1 MYKLTK
7 QKCKSDEVEETVVP
21 APAEDNAE
29 DATEISEAVPAGAE
43 VEASKEEVET
53 EAEEEV
59 VEEEAEEIPKLEE
72 EVEDIYKQADEAK
85 EEIPEEEIPESVE
98 EVLATESDEKKSAI
112 KLQNV
117 SMTYDNINMALND
130 VSLDIKEGEFVF
142 IVGANGA
149 GKTTLTKLL
158 ICEERVSS
166 GRLTIN
172 DFKLHKIRSWKVP
185 KLRRTIGMVFQDFKL
200 FDNMTVY
207 ENVAFAMR
215 VVGAKSSLIR
225 KRVPVFLEMVGVGH
239 KSNAFPTEL
248 SGGEKQ
254 RVAFARAIVNNPDIV
269 IADEPTGNIDT
280 KMTEGVMELLL
291 KINKLG
297 KTVIVI
303 THDAHIVQHYNK
315 RVIKL
320 ENGQVVSD
328 KIGGD
333 F

>member
-1 MYKLTK
+1 MTEL
-7 QKCKSDEVEETVVP
+7 QKTNGE
-21 APAEDNAE
+21 NAE
-29 DATEISEAVPAGAE
+29 ELEIQASDAETEQEVDSVSENEATEVKEAV
-43 VEASKEEVET
+43 SDEEVET
-53 EAEEEV
+53 V
-59 VEEEAEEIPKLEE
+59 EEAEET
-72 EVEDIYKQADEAK
+72 EVVEKSVSE
-85 EEIPEEEIPESVE
+85 ESVNELIE
-98 EVLATESDEKKSAI
+98 ETQKAEETAEQMLSSSYSSDSDGRESAI
-112 KLQNV
+112 RLQNV

-130 VSLDIKEGEFVF
+130 VSLDIKKGEFVF

-149 GKTTLTKLL
+149 GKTTLTRLL

-166 GRLTIN
+166 GRLTVN
-172 DFKLHKIRSWKVP
+172 GFQLHKIRSWKVP
-185 KLRRTIGMVFQDFKL
+185 KLRRTMGMVFQDFKL

-215 VVGAKSSLIR
+215 VVGAKSSMIK

-280 KMTEGVMELLL
+280 KMTEGIMELLL

-303 THDAHIVQHYNK
+303 THDAQIVKHYNK

-320 ENGQVVSD
+320 EDGRVVSD

-333 F
+333 I

>member
-1 MYKLTK
+1 MDEL
-7 QKCKSDEVEETVVP
+7 QKING
-21 APAEDNAE
+21 DNAE
-29 DATEISEAVPAGAE
+29 KTIDE
-43 VEASKEEVET
+43 VSAP
-53 EAEEEV
+53 
-59 VEEEAEEIPKLEE
+59 EAEEISLDESASVDENVTVEE
-72 EVEDIYKQADEAK
+72 TTEEAASSNAEAIEELIEEAK
-85 EEIPEEEIPESVE
+85 ESEKTEETAESV
-98 EVLATESDEKKSAI
+98 LASTYSAEDDGKESAI
-112 KLQNV
+112 RLQNV

-149 GKTTLTKLL
+149 GKTTLTRLL
-158 ICEERVSS
+158 ICEEKVTS
-166 GRLTIN
+166 GRLTVN
-172 DFKLHKIRSWKVP
+172 GFRLHKIRSWKVP

-215 VVGAKSSLIR
+215 VVGAKSSLIK

-280 KMTEGVMELLL
+280 KMTEGIMELLL

-303 THDAHIVQHYNK
+303 THDTQIVQSYNK
-315 RVIKL
+315 RVIRL
-320 ENGQVVSD
+320 ENGRVVSD

>member
-1 MYKLTK
+1 MDEL
-7 QKCKSDEVEETVVP
+7 QKING
-21 APAEDNAE
+21 DNAE
-29 DATEISEAVPAGAE
+29 ETIDE
-43 VEASKEEVET
+43 VSAP
-53 EAEEEV
+53 
-59 VEEEAEEIPKLEE
+59 EAEEISLDESASVDENVTVEE
-72 EVEDIYKQADEAK
+72 TTEEAASSNAEAIEELIEEAK
-85 EEIPEEEIPESVE
+85 ESEKAEETAESV
-98 EVLATESDEKKSAI
+98 LASTYSAEDDGKESAI
-112 KLQNV
+112 RLQNV

-149 GKTTLTKLL
+149 GKTTLTRLL
-158 ICEERVSS
+158 ICEEKVTS
-166 GRLTIN
+166 GRLTVN
-172 DFKLHKIRSWKVP
+172 GFRLHKIRSWKVP

-215 VVGAKSSLIR
+215 VVGAKSSLIK

-280 KMTEGVMELLL
+280 KMTEGIMELLL

-303 THDAHIVQHYNK
+303 THDTQIVQSYNK
-315 RVIKL
+315 RVIRL
-320 ENGQVVSD
+320 ENGRVVSD

>member
-1 MYKLTK
+1 MDEL
-7 QKCKSDEVEETVVP
+7 QKINGENAEEIIEEVSDSDAAEATVDEVSVDE
-21 APAEDNAE
+21 
-29 DATEISEAVPAGAE
+29 S
-43 VEASKEEVET
+43 VEEEVVADENVNE
-53 EAEEEV
+53 EAEEEFSEEIEDSSV
-59 VEEEAEEIPKLEE
+59 AEAVNELIEETEEAEET
-72 EVEDIYKQADEAK
+72 V
-85 EEIPEEEIPESVE
+85 ESV
-98 EVLATESDEKKSAI
+98 LTSTYSTGSDERESAI
-112 KLQNV
+112 RLQNV
-117 SMTYDNINMALND
+117 SMTYDNISMALND
-130 VSLDIKEGEFVF
+130 VSLDIKKGEFVF

-149 GKTTLTKLL
+149 GKTTLTRLL
-158 ICEERVSS
+158 ICEEKVSS
-166 GRLTIN
+166 GRLTVN
-172 DFKLHKIRSWKVP
+172 GFRLHKIRSWKVP
-185 KLRRTIGMVFQDFKL
+185 KLRRTMGMVFQDFKL

-215 VVGAKSSLIR
+215 VVGAKSSLIK

-239 KSNAFPTEL
+239 KSNSFPTEL

-280 KMTEGVMELLL
+280 KMTEGIMELLL

-303 THDAHIVQHYNK
+303 THDTQIVQSYNK
-315 RVIKL
+315 RVIRL
-320 ENGQVVSD
+320 ENGRVVSD

>member
-1 MYKLTK
+1 M
-7 QKCKSDEVEETVVP
+7 DELLKTNGE
-21 APAEDNAE
+21 NAE
-29 DATEISEAVPAGAE
+29 EKVENTSFAEMIKEAIGDEPVSEEITEID
-43 VEASKEEVET
+43 T
-53 EAEEEV
+53 
-59 VEEEAEEIPKLEE
+59 VEEETEEI
-72 EVEDIYKQADEAK
+72 VSEDEYKSEP
-85 EEIPEEEIPESVE
+85 EYESEEEIESY
-98 EVLATESDEKKSAI
+98 LASDEPKSSEAESAI
-112 KLQNV
+112 TLQNV
-117 SMTYDNINMALND
+117 SMTYDNITMALND
-130 VSLDIKEGEFVF
+130 VSLDIKKGEFVF
-142 IVGANGA
+142 VVGANGA
-149 GKTTLTKLL
+149 GKTTLTRLL

-166 GRLTIN
+166 GRLTVN
-172 DFKLHKIRSWKVP
+172 GFKLHKIRSWRVP
-185 KLRRTIGMVFQDFKL
+185 KLRRTMGMVFQDFKL

-215 VVGAKSSLIR
+215 VVGAKTSVIK

-239 KSNAFPTEL
+239 KANAFPTEL

-269 IADEPTGNIDT
+269 IADEPTGNIDI
-280 KMTEGVMELLL
+280 KMTEGIMELLL

-303 THDAHIVQHYNK
+303 THDAQIVQSYNK

-320 ENGQVVSD
+320 EGGRVVSD

>member
-1 MYKLTK
+1 MDEL
-7 QKCKSDEVEETVVP
+7 QKTNGESAEETIDEVS
-21 APAEDNAE
+21 AP
-29 DATEISEAVPAGAE
+29 
-43 VEASKEEVET
+43 
-53 EAEEEV
+53 
-59 VEEEAEEIPKLEE
+59 EAEEISL
-72 EVEDIYKQADEAK
+72 DENASVD
-85 EEIPEEEIPESVE
+85 ESVTVEKETAE
-98 EVLATESDEKKSAI
+98 EAVSSNAEAIEEFIEETKESEKTEETAESVLASTYSAEDDGKESAI
-112 KLQNV
+112 RLQNV

-149 GKTTLTKLL
+149 GKTTLTRIL
-158 ICEERVSS
+158 ICEEKVTS
-166 GRLTIN
+166 GRLTVN
-172 DFKLHKIRSWKVP
+172 GFRLHKIRSWKVP

-215 VVGAKSSLIR
+215 VVGAKSSLIK

-280 KMTEGVMELLL
+280 KMTEGIMELLL

-303 THDAHIVQHYNK
+303 THDTQIVQSYNK

-320 ENGQVVSD
+320 ENGRVVSD